1 MQRKQAWKNRD
12 PPARFKFI
20 LKLALQLISLG
31 SSDVARKIAFS
42 RL

>member
-12 PPARFKFI
+12 LPARFKFI
-20 LKLALQLISLG
+20 LKPALHLISLG
-31 SSDVARKIAFS
+31 SSDVAHKIAFS